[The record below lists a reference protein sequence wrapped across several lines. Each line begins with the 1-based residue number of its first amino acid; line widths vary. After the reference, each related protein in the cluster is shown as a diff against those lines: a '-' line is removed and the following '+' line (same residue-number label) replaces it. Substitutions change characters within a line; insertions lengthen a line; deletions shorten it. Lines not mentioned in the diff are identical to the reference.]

1 MLNGVAFNQE
11 FPVIEKSNQLYE
23 RTKNLIPA
31 GTQTL
36 AKGVTQY
43 VNGVAPKFLVTGKGA
58 RVWDADG
65 NEYIDFNMGI
75 GPVSLGY
82 NYDRVDNAIKRQLDN
97 GITFSLMHP
106 LEVEVAELINEV
118 IPNAEAVR
126 FSKGGADVTSAAIR
140 VARAYTG
147 KEKILCCGYHGWH
160 DWYISVTTRNSGI
173 PNQVQ
178 GLTNTFNYNDIEGL
192 KNSID
197 DNTAAVILEP
207 VVFEHPHDGFL
218 EKVAQIC
225 QEKNVPLIFDEMWTG
240 FRLSLGGAQEYFN
253 VKADLAVFSKAV
265 ANGMP
270 LSVITGKKEIMNLF
284 DEDVFFF
291 NTFGG
296 EALSLAAAKVTIQEM
311 KNKNV
316 PSYLREK
323 GKLIKEGYN
332 DIVMKL
338 GLDYTECI
346 GMDCRTMVT
355 FKESAADAL
364 LQKSYVQQELIRKGI
379 LWSGFHNLS
388 FSHTDEEIFYL
399 LKSYEEI
406 LPKLDRAI
414 KTNTLAEKIEGIP
427 VQSVFRKTSDFNMKP
442 VTR

>member
-1 MLNGVAFNQE
+1 MLNGVAFNQDLPIIKKSDE
-11 FPVIEKSNQLYE
+11 LYKRAEK
-23 RTKNLIPA
+23 LIPA

-36 AKGVTQY
+36 AKGVTQH
-43 VNGVAPKFLVTGKGA
+43 VDGVAPKFLITGKGS

-75 GPVSLGY
+75 GPISLGY

-106 LEVEVAELINEV
+106 LEVEVAELISEV
-118 IPNAEAVR
+118 IPNAESVR

-147 KEKILCCGYHGWH
+147 KEKLLCCGYHGWH
-160 DWYISVTTRNSGI
+160 DWYIGVTARNSGT
-173 PNQVQ
+173 PESVRT
-178 GLTNTFNYNDIEGL
+178 LTNTFNYNDIEGL

-197 DNTAAVILEP
+197 ENTAAIILEP
-207 VVFEHPHDGFL
+207 VVFEHPKNNFL
-218 EKVAQIC
+218 EKVVQLC
-225 QEKNVPLIFDEMWTG
+225 KEKNILLVFDEMWTG

-253 VKADLAVFSKAV
+253 VKADLAVFSKAI

-270 LSVITGKKEIMNLF
+270 LSIITGKKEIMKLF
-284 DEDVFFF
+284 DQEVFFF

-316 PSYLREK
+316 PAYLREK
-323 GKLIKEGYN
+323 GKIIKTGYN
-332 DIVMKL
+332 DIVHKL
-338 GLDYTECI
+338 SLGYTECI
-346 GMDCRTMVT
+346 GMDCRTMIT
-355 FKESAADAL
+355 FNESAADPL
-364 LQKSYVQQELIRKGI
+364 LQKSFVQQELIRKGI
-379 LWSGFHNLS
+379 LWSGFHNIS
-388 FSHTDEEIFYL
+388 FSHTDEEILYL

-406 LPKLDRAI
+406 LPKLDDAI
-414 KTNTLAEKIEGIP
+414 KTNSLEEKIKGVP
-427 VQSVFRKTSDFNMKP
+427 VQAVFRKTSNFNMKP
-442 VTR
+442 VSR

>member
-207 VVFEHPHDGFL
+207 VVFEHPRDVFL

-225 QEKNVPLIFDEMWTG
+225 QEKNVLLIFDEMWTG

-284 DEDVFFF
+284 DENVFFF

-332 DIVMKL
+332 DIVVKL

-355 FKESAADAL
+355 FKEIAADAL

-379 LWSGFHNLS
+379 LWSGFHNIS

-414 KTNTLAEKIEGIP
+414 KTNTLAEKVEGIP
-427 VQSVFRKTSDFNMKP
+427 VQPVFRKTSDFNMKP